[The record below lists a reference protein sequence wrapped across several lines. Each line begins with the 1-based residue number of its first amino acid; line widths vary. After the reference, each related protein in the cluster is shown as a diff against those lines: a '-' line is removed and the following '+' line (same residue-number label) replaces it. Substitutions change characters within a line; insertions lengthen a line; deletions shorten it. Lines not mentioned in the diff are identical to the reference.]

1 MEGRN
6 YGGINLGGE
15 MTNGKPKPNESL
27 ETKLSRIMLLSNKNP
42 EKEFKWLMPHFNK
55 ENLIS
60 CFNALD
66 GKKAVGID
74 DKTKKEYEENLEENI
89 ENLISRMK
97 TMSYRPMPV
106 KEVLIPKE
114 GKGNGMRPL
123 GISCIEDKIVQS
135 LTAKILNAIYDPIFV
150 DKSYGFRPGRSCHDA
165 VKAAQ
170 NYLMQN
176 HCEIVIDVDLKN
188 FFGKIDHKVLTEI
201 LRIKIKDEK
210 FIRYVVRMLKAG
222 VLSEGALKVS
232 EEGSPQGNIASPILS
247 NIFAHYVIDIWFRDV
262 VKKHTRG
269 SCEFFRYADDI
280 CICCRYRKDA
290 ERIRKA
296 LGQRLEKHCLMLNQD
311 KTKFVRFNKWT
322 YGKGVK
328 QETFDFLGFTFYIAK
343 SRKGYIVVKVK
354 TAMKRL
360 KSKLEK
366 VKMWCRSNRHK
377 GKLRELWK
385 RFCSKLRGH
394 YQYYGVTFNTESME
408 NFRREA
414 VRIFFKWMNRRS
426 QRRSFDWDKF
436 NKFMERFPLPKLR
449 IHHRLF

>member
-15 MTNGKPKPNESL
+15 MTSGKPKPNESL

-188 FFGKIDHKVLTEI
+188 FFGKIDHKMLTEI

-262 VKKHTRG
+262 VKKHTIG

-296 LGQRLEKHCLMLNQD
+296 LGQ
-311 KTKFVRFNKWT
+311 
-322 YGKGVK
+322 
-328 QETFDFLGFTFYIAK
+328 
-343 SRKGYIVVKVK
+343 
-354 TAMKRL
+354 RL

-408 NFRREA
+408 NFRCEA

-436 NKFMERFPLPKLR
+436 NKFMERFPLPKLG